1 MALTV
6 EFNYSIEEL
15 EDRTRR
21 LQEALLRARNFQS
34 PANKLPAE
42 VLAIIFDLVR
52 IHHDDFLP
60 QWPDWTSLDWLVVT
74 HVCSRWRAVA
84 LNLPYLWSTI
94 DLCHEFSA
102 DAGRTFLARS
112 CGRPLQVFFS
122 SRELGHSEQ
131 DIRVLQDILHDHVE
145 CLEQLHVAVES
156 SHALCLVFSNLH
168 SVAPKLESLSICLR
182 SGDSD
187 RHSMTRLRSAL
198 QDKFSAVRKLVT
210 VRCPIWDSIAFSH
223 LTHQAIYQ
231 TSNYNR
237 GIQAL
242 LQQCPDLEELVLT
255 DIWIFGRA
263 TDEII
268 RLPRLQ
274 YLQVIT
280 LGSFDDGVRTSPL
293 VAGLDLPAS
302 CRYRVANPAMAEVL
316 AVLTTS
322 DSPLSKQRIHT
333 ANIMFYGHRRMSIR
347 SGTVSVGCAP
357 SDHDISLVSRAVDP
371 DTKLTVVLGENAPNE
386 ELCVQLLSHMRR
398 MRTLVIIDEP
408 PASGVN
414 SAIAEPLVNAL
425 GLRPNVEAADSDT
438 VVLPALE
445 TLHVHSFKTA
455 IWPCLWSAVSRRAQS
470 GAPLKELRVYEY
482 PLSDGT
488 PGAVRNISFDASGL
502 VVGVTNEASDLTAG
516 AAQDEVWEPAE
527 RPVNGVKWASSGME
541 EVPEDENED
550 HDNDDSESDWDSDY

>member
-1 MALTV
+1 MTNKSYLDALV
-6 EFNYSIEEL
+6 GVQNGLLDGELSLPQIEEL

-21 LQEALLRARNFQS
+21 LQEALLRARNIHS

-42 VLAIIFDLVR
+42 VLAIIFNLVR
-52 IHHDDFLP
+52 TRHDDFLP

-74 HVCSRWRAVA
+74 H
-84 LNLPYLWSTI
+84 
-94 DLCHEFSA
+94 
-102 DAGRTFLARS
+102 
-112 CGRPLQVFFS
+112 
-122 SRELGHSEQ
+122 
-131 DIRVLQDILHDHVE
+131 LHI
-145 CLEQLHVAVES
+145 AVES

-223 LTHQAIYQ
+223 LTHLAIYQ

-280 LGSFDDGVRTSPL
+280 LGSFDDGVRTAPL

-333 ANIMFYGHRRMSIR
+333 ANIMFYGHRRMTIR

-357 SDHDISLVSRAVDP
+357 SGHDISLVFRALDP
-371 DTKLTVVLGENAPNE
+371 DTKLTVVLGENAPRE
-386 ELCVQLLSHMRR
+386 ELCVQLFSHMRR
-398 MRTLVIIDEP
+398 VRTLVIIDEP

-425 GLRPNVEAADSDT
+425 GLRPNVKAADSDT

-445 TLHVHSFKTA
+445 TLHVHSFQTA

-470 GAPLKELRVYEY
+470 GAPLKELR
-482 PLSDGT
+482 
-488 PGAVRNISFDASGL
+488 
-502 VVGVTNEASDLTAG
+502 
-516 AAQDEVWEPAE
+516 VWEPAE

-550 HDNDDSESDWDSDY
+550 RDNDDSESDWDSDY